1 MRALHTNRPFGAQW
15 SRVFG
20 ARLSENSFDE
30 IDKGVR
36 SRLQN
41 CLDNLPPSKHGGR
54 ISASGNGYS

>member
-20 ARLSENSFDE
+20 AWLSENTFDE

-36 SRLQN
+36 QHHGSPRLSIHRHREQ
-41 CLDNLPPSKHGGR
+41 PWS
-54 ISASGNGYS
+54 